1 MNYLIKNAA
10 GIVAL
15 SSVRPADKLQ
25 LQSHDIASDIRISQG
40 FISEIGQGLVARK
53 NETLINATNC
63 IAYPGLINTHH
74 HLAQSVL
81 KGIPA
86 GLNTRLGDWLAAVP
100 YRFWPHIDAQLM
112 YDAATLGLAELLR
125 SGATTCCDH
134 HYLYHASVSPEI
146 EDALWQAASDIGMRL
161 VLCRGGATSIG
172 SHKGL
177 QGGSIQP
184 ETVTKM
190 VSRLDDTRSRYH
202 QVGANAMRRL
212 VVAPTSLIH
221 STQPEDLKVLAAY
234 ARSNS
239 LKMHSHLL
247 EVDFDEQQS
256 RTLYGK
262 SAVQYAEECEW
273 LGKDVWFA
281 HLVKASTQD
290 INLLARTGTS
300 ISHCPTSNCRLGSGI
315 APVIA
320 MENSGMNITLGV
332 DGSASA
338 ENASM
343 IQELNLAWLLH
354 RSIHGPEATSAEQ
367 IVKWG
372 SQNAAKLLGLDA
384 IGEIKVGKAAD
395 IVLFDMSH
403 YRYWGNHSQT
413 LSPVIAGEPVSVKT
427 ALVNGEMVLSNGEI
441 KGIDLDKVQNS
452 LVHGF
457 ARLKQKVGNF

>member
-262 SAVQYAEECEW
+262 STVQYAEECGW
-273 LGKDVWFA
+273 LGEDVWFA